1 KREGK
6 LRMRKWVLAIAM
18 IASAPAAGMAADAE
32 AGKTIF
38 NKCKACH
45 QVDKNGVGPHL
56 GGVVGR
62 KAASVEG
69 YNYSESLKKSG
80 ITWDEAA
87 LDKWLQGPSK
97 DVPGTKMIF
106 AGVKD
111 ATDRANLIA
120 YLATLK

>member
-1 KREGK
+1 
-6 LRMRKWVLAIAM
+6 MRKWVLAIAM
-18 IASAPAAGMAADAE
+18 IAAVPAAGHAADAE
-32 AGKTIF
+32 AGKLVF

-45 QVDKNGVGPHL
+45 QIDKNLVGPHL
-56 GGVVGR
+56 SGIVGR
-62 KAASVEG
+62 KAASVAD
-69 YNYSESLKKSG
+69 YNYSDALKKSG

-106 AGVKD
+106 PGVKD
-111 ATDRANLIA
+111 DTQRANLIA

>member
-1 KREGK
+1 
-6 LRMRKWVLAIAM
+6 MRKWILAAAM
-18 IASAPAAGMAADAE
+18 ITAVPVAAVAADAD
-32 AGKTIF
+32 AGKAVF

-45 QVDKNGVGPHL
+45 QVDKNAVGPHL

-69 YNYSESLKKSG
+69 YNYSDALKKSG

-106 AGVKD
+106 AGIKD
-111 ATDRANLIA
+111 EGDRANLIE
-120 YLATLK
+120 YLKTLK